1 MVNMQEKEKLDQ
13 TWFIDI
19 DGTIFKHRTN
29 DELDDWV
36 TNIKRSYLK
45 EEILEGVQDWFSK
58 LSKKDKVIFVTA
70 REERHR
76 EHTLKA
82 LKKFK
87 IKFDQIIFG
96 VNAGP
101 RIIIND
107 LKPKHSTGLGY
118 TLKTAKAINVKRDEG
133 FEGLSTCHV

>member
-1 MVNMQEKEKLDQ
+1 MVNMQAKEKLDQ

-36 TNIKRSYLK
+36 KNIKRSHLK
-45 EEILEGVQDWFSK
+45 EEILEGVRDWFSR

-76 EHTLKA
+76 EHTIKA
-82 LKKFK
+82 LKRFR
-87 IKFDQIIFG
+87 IKFNEIIFS

-101 RIIIND
+101 RILIND
-107 LKPKHSTGLGY
+107 SKPKNSTGLGY
-118 TLKTAKAINVKRDEG
+118 TLKTARGVNLKRDSG
-133 FEGLSTCHV
+133 LEGLPTCYV